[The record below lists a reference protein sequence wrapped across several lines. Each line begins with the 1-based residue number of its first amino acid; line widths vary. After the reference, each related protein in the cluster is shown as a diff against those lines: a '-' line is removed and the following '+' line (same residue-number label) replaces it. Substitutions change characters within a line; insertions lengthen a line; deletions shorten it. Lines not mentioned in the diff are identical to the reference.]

1 VCVCVCVCKKER
13 VCGFQPHPFLP
24 SNEYGLSGR
33 RGGEIGGK
41 EIEIQNCLWDAMIT
55 RVARGRV
62 GCKVPSAAAC
72 PALILKR
79 VYVGVCIG
87 LLKSVETRVYVGPSI
102 GLTQVSSRHAGLA
115 SECMP
120 AALDIPVCVF
130 VCVCVCVCV
139 RVCVCACVVVCLCVY
154 ASVSVWTHDALTHDT
169 IALPTHLTRHIETYR
184 WIHDIDT
191 YKGTHTL
198 THRHTQ
204 THRH

>member
-1 VCVCVCVCKKER
+1 VDSR
-13 VCGFQPHPFLP
+13 PTP
-24 SNEYGLSGR
+24 SSRQMNTVSQVEGGGI
-33 RGGEIGGK
+33 GGERNRNP
-41 EIEIQNCLWDAMIT
+41 ELS
-55 RVARGRV
+55 V
-62 GCKVPSAAAC
+62 GCNDNPSGARQSRVKVPCAAAC